1 MSWVQQNLE
10 WLVGF
15 LIVGIIVL
23 FFFPLLL
30 GWQLNKEEEKNIY
43 DRIFASKLTVFFK
56 SVFKINEKEI
66 SYENFIKLAQS

>member
-1 MSWVQQNLE
+1 MAQYGQVSPEEEQLE
-10 WLVGF
+10 KYAHQ
-15 LIVGIIVL
+15 VL
-23 FFFPLLL
+23 E
-30 GWQLNKEEEKNIY
+30 NKEEEKNIY